1 MSHPASILS
10 LAGWTNEFIYM
21 EGRNGESVVDALGS
35 MGAKTP
41 AGAPEMPGR
50 VLSLCL
56 SVCPA
61 ASLLGYLY
69 SPWEHL
75 SFESP
80 FSRSKWICMRS
91 LGSWRVRV
99 EVWGSA
105 PGAGHEEGC
114 DACRC
119 PVLVVVCRVSG
130 MGYWGAEAVMGK
142 WAFSSP
148 GMLRRPQY
156 CQSHGSIRSGT
167 CSQCCSLVIPM

>member
-1 MSHPASILS
+1 MSHPVSFLC

-35 MGAKTP
+35 YGSKDPSWSSGDARKGAQ
-41 AGAPEMPGR
+41 
-50 VLSLCL
+50 SLCL

-91 LGSWRVRV
+91 LGSWRARV

-114 DACRC
+114 DGCRC

-142 WAFSSP
+142 RAFSSP
-148 GMLRRPQY
+148 GML
-156 CQSHGSIRSGT
+156 
-167 CSQCCSLVIPM
+167 